1 MDNTTSKTSIDVP
14 ENQHMS
20 SEYDLRDTVLKASEL
35 NKGVVFSGG
44 TFRRYGD
51 GVWKEAHDLAVR
63 QIVAETLE
71 SLGHRTSLSL
81 SRSTESN
88 VTDLIKSKT
97 YVEVN
102 QWDKHPEILVFRN
115 CSLDTRTSKVLD
127 HSPEHKA
134 TISLPYE
141 YDPDAKAPTIQK
153 VLNDLLTEDEQ
164 RFFQE
169 FAGYCLTTSTKH
181 QMALW
186 LTGPRGG
193 GKSTLIAILE
203 TMLGHLAGHLSLSQM
218 GKDFGLAGIVGK
230 TLLTC
235 SETPKQHMRATDTLN
250 ALVTGDMLTVNIKHR
265 PAFDHN
271 NTAKLVWAMNS
282 LPNLFDADN
291 GLFRRVKV
299 LEIGKS
305 IPENQRDPNIIGNI
319 RTEGAGIINW
329 ALNGLARLNER
340 DRFQYPK
347 SVIQATESYKQEND
361 LPAQFLEE
369 CCERAPSE
377 QLFFTDEFK
386 VYAGQ
391 LTDAFNT
398 WARGHRDWSTKSLK
412 QEWERLN
419 LKQNKDS
426 NGKSKRDKHGI
437 AWYGVRLV

>member
-1 MDNTTSKTSIDVP
+1 MISTDSKTKVDVQ
-14 ENQHMS
+14 EQQHIRD
-20 SEYDLRDTVLKASEL
+20 EYDLRDAVLRTSEL
-35 NKGVVFSGG
+35 STGVVFSGG
-44 TFRRYGD
+44 SFRRYGD
-51 GVWKEAHDLAVR
+51 GVWREAHDLAIR
-63 QIVAETLE
+63 QIVAEALE
-71 SLGHRTSLSL
+71 NLRDRTSLSL
-81 SRSTESN
+81 SRSTETN
-88 VTDLIKSKT
+88 VTDTMKSKT
-97 YVEVN
+97 YVEDN
-102 QWDKHPEILVFRN
+102 QWNRYPEILVFKN
-115 CSLDTRTSKVLD
+115 CSLDTRTGKRLE
-127 HSPEHKA
+127 HSQDHKA
-134 TISLPYE
+134 TISLPFD
-141 YDPDAKAPTIQK
+141 YDPDAKAPTMQK
-153 VLNDLLTEDEQ
+153 VLNDLLTEEEA

-203 TMLGHLAGHLSLSQM
+203 TMLGHLAGHLSLSRM

-235 SETPKQHMRATDTLN
+235 SETPKQHMKATDTLN
-250 ALVTGDMLTVNIKHR
+250 ALVTGDVLTVNIKHR
-265 PAFDHN
+265 PAFDHR

-305 IPENQRDPNIIGNI
+305 IPEEKRNPNIIEDI
-319 RTEGAGIINW
+319 RIEGAGIINW
-329 ALNGLARLNER
+329 ALDGLARLNER

-361 LPAQFLEE
+361 LPGQFLEE

-377 QLFFTDEFK
+377 QLFFTDEYK

-391 LTDAFNT
+391 LTDVFNK
-398 WARGHRDWSTKSLK
+398 WAKGHGDWSMKTLK
-412 QEWERLN
+412 KEWERLG
-419 LKQNKDS
+419 LKQILKD
-426 NGKSKRDKHGI
+426 NGKPKPDRGGI
-437 AWYGVRLV
+437 AWYGVKLV